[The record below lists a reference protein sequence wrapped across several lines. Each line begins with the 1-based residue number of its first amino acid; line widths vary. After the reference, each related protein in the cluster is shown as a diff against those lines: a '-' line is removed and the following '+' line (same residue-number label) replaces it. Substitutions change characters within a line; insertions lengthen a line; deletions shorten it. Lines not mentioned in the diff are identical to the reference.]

1 MKSSKHLV
9 SIDDFCNSYNVKVS
23 FINNLNQT
31 GLIEIT
37 SMEEKLYVEI
47 GQMPQLEKIVR
58 LHFEMNINL
67 EGIETI
73 IHLLHR
79 INGLQDEIT
88 QLRNRLDLYE

>member
-1 MKSSKHLV
+1 MKPKRNLI
-9 SIDDFCNSYNVKVS
+9 SIDDFCSSCNVETS
-23 FINNLNQT
+23 FINTLNQT

-37 SMEEKLYVEI
+37 SVEENLYI
-47 GQMPQLEKIVR
+47 NIDHMPQLEKIVR
-58 LHFEMNINL
+58 LHYELDINL

-88 QLRNRLDLYE
+88 QLRNRLELYE